1 MRGGVL
7 LLGLAALLGACN
19 DPTYLSEHRPL
30 ETQAATAAGQMGF
43 AADSDLFVLPVRR
56 PTATERNA
64 LAAEQK
70 KLGLMMP
77 VPWAA
82 LRDFD
87 IEIEYSV
94 KNLDM
99 TPAQAF
105 VTLNGGNEFGDYL
118 PMNFVDPNAD
128 EDNQAQPPSLL
139 GGSPI
144 KVGPGAIVSG
154 VFREDQL
161 AEAALDLEAIT
172 RYPAA
177 DVRAT
182 PFEVIEHDS
191 TASRVGLENIPKN
204 DVTPVMARFAFS
216 LAADAH
222 VVMDYTVR
230 VRDHAGKL
238 AQPTDKNLYVSTAAA
253 LAPPVM
259 PPPLAAP

>member
-1 MRGGVL
+1 
-7 LLGLAALLGACN
+7 
-19 DPTYLSEHRPL
+19 
-30 ETQAATAAGQMGF
+30 MGF
-43 AADSDLFVLPVRR
+43 AADSDLYVLPVRR
-56 PTATERNA
+56 PTATERDA

-94 KNLDM
+94 KNLEM

-128 EDNQAQPPSLL
+128 EDTRRSRRRSSAARRSGRPGRDRERRVPRGSARR
-139 GGSPI
+139 GGARSRGDHPLSRRRRA
-144 KVGPGAIVSG
+144 GDA
-154 VFREDQL
+154 
-161 AEAALDLEAIT
+161 
-172 RYPAA
+172 
-177 DVRAT
+177 VRGDR
-182 PFEVIEHDS
+182 HDS

-238 AQPTDKNLYVSTAAA
+238 ALPTDKNLYVSRPPRWRRRSCRRHSPRPDASSPRLRAARHR
-253 LAPPVM
+253 
-259 PPPLAAP
+259 PLVSPGLRRARR